1 MPTSGQDLVIAGT
14 DTSGLLHIRTFA
26 DAGVRTD
33 TYEAME
39 GGTLHLVS
47 ANASGVV
54 LSDTPE
60 SSLPAAQ
67 AEAIADLKQHLP
79 GWLPPNGLS
88 AAEREQALSDATSI
102 TGQIDLSSLAVPGPD
117 GVSLATLEILARRS
131 KGSPPCL
138 RRRPRGQPYPQSP
151 GLDVPSTAI
160 DNDLDAVATEM
171 SKAGFYT
178 PNVDRLFN
186 AAANAADDFGTVTQS
201 QTPGPF
207 GQGIPDPGALRGPR
221 RPLRW
226 LRRYGHA
233 PGQER
238 FLDTGSGFIAADPL
252 DTDTLARSPMGRC
265 V

>member
-1 MPTSGQDLVIAGT
+1 MPTRISNPDTTFTEGYIALIAEDQEGLAGVLPPDYTGVYDIRFTPVVDLPHSALDITLGVSDPDAYYDLSGSDLQLVSWGNRSAVPTSGQDLVIAGT

-117 GVSLATLEILARRS
+117 GVSLATLEILAGRS

-138 RRRPRGQPYPQSP
+138 RRRPRGQPSIPNLPAWMSHRP
-151 GLDVPSTAI
+151 RLTMTWMPS
-160 DNDLDAVATEM
+160 
-171 SKAGFYT
+171 
-178 PNVDRLFN
+178 R
-186 AAANAADDFGTVTQS
+186 
-201 QTPGPF
+201 
-207 GQGIPDPGALRGPR
+207 PR
-221 RPLRW
+221 
-226 LRRYGHA
+226 
-233 PGQER
+233 
-238 FLDTGSGFIAADPL
+238 
-252 DTDTLARSPMGRC
+252 
-265 V
+265 